1 MRQRIIIT
9 IIFQKS
15 GQQTIGPV
23 IGNGRVSI
31 SPFCRPFSLSLPLSL
46 HRVSRHHRRG
56 SKARDGGAY
65 DRVAQASQHN
75 AQRGPWNSNA
85 SGCVRCDSVSLVTL
99 MQPEIYC
106 RWLCADGSTRRRRWG
121 LALGCSLGSRYRTV
135 AIDWRG
141 HAVLDISSI
150 DGNTVLSLSLSFSYS
165 RAPRLSI
172 SPRAGDSNGIW
183 FHIHF
188 SSLDTLIRSIG
199 HEDVRFLA
207 RFYEVLFNFPFR
219 TIVTRGPVIPFNG
232 SYTVGCIIGSYFFR
246 PRNRFLEIIITSDSV
261 FRFLVVC
268 SIINS
273 CMRACACVHNRIADP
288 SRDERFIRVENRRR
302 RSHGATAVQLGKH
315 TARRSGG
322 PGYAPLTGTWIET
335 IEARY
340 NGSDNGPAT

>member
-1 MRQRIIIT
+1 MGSEGSRTCLNKKNSRRID
-9 IIFQKS
+9 
-15 GQQTIGPV
+15 
-23 IGNGRVSI
+23 SI
-31 SPFCRPFSLSLPLSL
+31 RYRGKTERAPTDNNNNHIPKIRAANNRTGYRERTRLDLAVLSALLSLFLSLSTAFPGII
-46 HRVSRHHRRG
+46 VVDRRLG
-56 SKARDGGAY
+56 TGGAY

-85 SGCVRCDSVSLVTL
+85 SGCVRCDPVSLVTL

-219 TIVTRGPVIPFNG
+219 TIVTRGPVILFNG

-261 FRFLVVC
+261 FRFLSSFV
-268 SIINS
+268 
-273 CMRACACVHNRIADP
+273 R
-288 SRDERFIRVENRRR
+288 
-302 RSHGATAVQLGKH
+302 
-315 TARRSGG
+315 
-322 PGYAPLTGTWIET
+322 
-335 IEARY
+335 
-340 NGSDNGPAT
+340 

>member
-85 SGCVRCDSVSLVTL
+85 SGCVRCDPVSLVTL

-232 SYTVGCIIGSYFFR
+232 SYTVDCIIGSYFFR

-288 SRDERFIRVENRRR
+288 PIYEIGHIVKR
-302 RSHGATAVQLGKH
+302 ATGVDTRKPPISLSMLLLRNA
-315 TARRSGG
+315 
-322 PGYAPLTGTWIET
+322 E
-335 IEARY
+335 
-340 NGSDNGPAT
+340 